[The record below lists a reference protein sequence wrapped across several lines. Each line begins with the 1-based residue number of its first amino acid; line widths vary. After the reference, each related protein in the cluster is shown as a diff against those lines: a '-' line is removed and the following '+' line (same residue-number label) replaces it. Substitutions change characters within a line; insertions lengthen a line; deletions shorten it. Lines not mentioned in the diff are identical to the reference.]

1 MPKIPEKR
9 LNVLLSPADVA
20 RVEIAVDRAIQVAED
35 LYAVTMEENRRL
47 TSGRPASVDDL
58 LERKQALASELEA
71 FLKSFKAQSN
81 LFLMASP
88 GKFTQLQVSNEKLA
102 SALTENSRN
111 LIRALTANR
120 RRVETIMRA
129 IREKQSPGARYDK
142 TGRYGSGPSQPL
154 SIGRRYE
161 V

>member
-1 MPKIPEKR
+1 MSKKPEKR
-9 LNVLLSPADVA
+9 LNVILSPADVA
-20 RVEIAVDRAIQVAED
+20 KVEATVDRAIHVAED
-35 LYAVTMEENRRL
+35 LFAVTEEENRRL
-47 TSGRPASVDDL
+47 KSGRPATVDDL
-58 LERKQALASELEA
+58 LERKQKLATELEA

-81 LFLMASP
+81 VFLLASP
-88 GKFTQLQVSNEKLA
+88 EKFTRLQHANEKLTR
-102 SALTENSRN
+102 ALSENSRN

-129 IREKQSPGARYDK
+129 IREKQAANTRYDK
-142 TGRYGSGPSQPL
+142 NGRYGSPPSGPL